1 MSDIER
7 CWGCGAFVKAE
18 SERDEALAEVE
29 RLREIARRSHAG
41 RANVERLHEQLAGAV
56 STVETHLHEPP
67 RAPKG
72 VRQADFRR
80 GWEAARQA
88 ALIALGGAE
97 REYPE

>member
-1 MSDIER
+1 MSDLKRIPPRE
-7 CWGCGAFVKAE
+7 GSPTDV
-18 SERDEALAEVE
+18 LAQLADLTDGLPFHEMDDDAAVVE
-29 RLREIARRSHAG
+29 RAIRFARH
-41 RANVERLHEQLAGAV
+41 HQGAV
-56 STVETHLHEPP
+56 STIETHLHEPP

-88 ALIALGGAE
+88 ALIALGSAD

>member
-1 MSDIER
+1 MSLIER
-7 CWGCGAFVKAE
+7 TEPERPHKDDPPCTCGSTAVIDAN
-18 SERDEALAEVE
+18 RHDW
-29 RLREIARRSHAG
+29 RCARRLWI
-41 RANVERLHEQLAGAV
+41 ERNDALGAV
-56 STVETHLHEPP
+56 STVETHLHEPS

>member
-1 MSDIER
+1 MSLIEH
-7 CWGCGAFVKAE
+7 
-18 SERDEALAEVE
+18 EAKLREAEVALDWMRVDRDRWRSQAQASKADAD
-29 RLREIARRSHAG
+29 RLRQQHR
-41 RANVERLHEQLAGAV
+41 GAV
-56 STVETHLHEPP
+56 STVETHLHEPS

>member
-1 MSDIER
+1 MSPLER
-7 CWGCGAFVKAE
+7 WWLIVGPDGHAFEV
-18 SERDEALAEVE
+18 RDAQPDPILGHGQPFKDRVVEV
-29 RLREIARRSHAG
+29 APAD
-41 RANVERLHEQLAGAV
+41 QLAGAV
-56 STVETHLHEPP
+56 STIETHLHEPP

>member
-1 MSDIER
+1 MSLIER
-7 CWGCGAFVKAE
+7 EWLLYPSDYDGDAE
-18 SERDEALAEVE
+18 APEGHE
-29 RLREIARRSHAG
+29 RLIAVGPPVVGPNLAVVPAS
-41 RANVERLHEQLAGAV
+41 QLRGAV

>member
-1 MSDIER
+1 MSLSAHCDSCER
-7 CWGCGAFVKAE
+7 PIKGDGYYSAPHAATFCASCCGAIL
-18 SERDEALAEVE
+18 SAEVE
-29 RLREIARRSHAG
+29 RLTDQHRR
-41 RANVERLHEQLAGAV
+41 AV
-56 STVETHLHEPP
+56 STIETHLHEPP

-72 VRQADFRR
+72 IRQADFRR